1 MFLGGENRL
10 RAVVNLPL
18 HNGTYGDRLRR
29 TETLAFNLS
38 RINMVKPSHK
48 CPFLCHQNLVNII
61 TFNQFCYWFIFSL
74 TMHLKTSI
82 VIEEIDLLATW
93 RQILLQQFSVIAQLK
108 KYRDLIIINKRIYC
122 IVLIFYYNVA
132 GSHNNFSSSSLPQFG

>member
-18 HNGTYGDRLRR
+18 HNGIHGDRLRR
-29 TETLAFNLS
+29 AETLAFNLS

-61 TFNQFCYWFIFSL
+61 AFNQFCYWFISSL
-74 TMHLKTSI
+74 MMHLTSI
-82 VIEEIDLLATW
+82 VIEEIDLLAT
-93 RQILLQQFSVIAQLK
+93 
-108 KYRDLIIINKRIYC
+108 YRGKFC
-122 IVLIFYYNVA
+122 YN
-132 GSHNNFSSSSLPQFG
+132 NLT